1 MNTRGL
7 QGLLPI
13 LVLLFAAC
21 GSPRYA
27 DGVFTGRS
35 GADDTGA
42 YAEASVTIQDGT
54 VTACRFVTF
63 QKDGTIKD
71 ENYGKVNGEIA
82 NADYYAKAQL
92 AVRAMKTYEEQYVQS
107 RSLDQVDIISGA
119 TIAYDQFNEAVE
131 NALDAARK

>member
-1 MNTRGL
+1 MNTRRGF
-7 QGLLPI
+7 LLPVLA
-13 LVLLFAAC
+13 LVLFAC

-42 YAEASVTIQDGT
+42 YGDVTLTIQNGS
-54 VTACRFVTF
+54 VAACRFVTV

-71 ENYGKVNGEIA
+71 EDYGKVNGEIS

-92 AVRAMKTYEEQYVQS
+92 AVRAMKSYEEQYLRS
-107 RSLDQVDIISGA
+107 GSLDQVDAVSGA
-119 TIAYDQFNEAVE
+119 TIAYNQFTEAVE
-131 NALDAARK
+131 NALGAARK